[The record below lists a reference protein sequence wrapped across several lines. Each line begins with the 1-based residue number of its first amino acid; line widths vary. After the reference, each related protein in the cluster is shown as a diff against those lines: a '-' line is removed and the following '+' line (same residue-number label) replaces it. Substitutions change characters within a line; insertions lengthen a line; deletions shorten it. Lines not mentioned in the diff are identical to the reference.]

1 MMIGGSAFSTA
12 GGIKVGRVLQIFQKL
27 TSRKF
32 ALDSAISSISSVS
45 SRYNKSY
52 IGYEKKSEIL
62 RGEKAYRESLLVV
75 TLFLLLSFF
84 TALVLFYF
92 EQRSFIDSL
101 FESVSAL
108 TTTGLTSGITSID
121 MHIISKVFLIFNM
134 ILGRFEIIAILYLLF
149 DYNKV
154 KIKLGISEYSKILN
168 KAKNIKNSKNSIE

>member
-1 MMIGGSAFSTA
+1 MRRNPNFF
-12 GGIKVGRVLQIFQKL
+12 VQ
-27 TSRKF
+27 
-32 ALDSAISSISSVS
+32 
-45 SRYNKSY
+45 
-52 IGYEKKSEIL
+52 KKS
-62 RGEKAYRESLLVV
+62 YRESLLVV

-108 TTTGLTSGITSID
+108 TTTGITSGITSID

-154 KIKLGISEYSKILN
+154 KIKLGISEYLKILN
-168 KAKNIKNSKNSIE
+168 KAKNIKGSKNSV